1 MKYYV
6 FKGSTPYCG
15 TDFEEYVAFGD
26 EVTEKELAD
35 YAEEL
40 AMGQADSFEYLVTGW
55 NNENEYDEEDLEYF
69 RNDTLENTYWEEIS
83 EEEYKAESDRY

>member
-40 AMGQADSFEYLVTGW
+40 AIGQADSFEYLITG
-55 NNENEYDEEDLEYF
+55 
-69 RNDTLENTYWEEIS
+69 
-83 EEEYKAESDRY
+83 

>member
-1 MKYYV
+1 MKYYA

-15 TDFEEYVAFGD
+15 ADFEEYVAFGD

-40 AMGQADSFEYLVTGW
+40 AMS
-55 NNENEYDEEDLEYF
+55 
-69 RNDTLENTYWEEIS
+69 S
-83 EEEYKAESDRY
+83 

>member
-15 TDFEEYVAFGD
+15 TDFEAYVAVGD
-26 EVTEKELAD
+26 EVTERELAD

-40 AMGQADSFEYLVTGW
+40 AMSQVDNFEYMITGLF
-55 NNENEYDEEDLEYF
+55 NENEYDEEDLERF
-69 RNDTLENTYWEEIS
+69 RNDTLENTYCEEIS
-83 EEEYKAESDRY
+83 EEEYKAESERY

>member
-26 EVTEKELAD
+26 EVTEKRISRLC
-35 YAEEL
+35 
-40 AMGQADSFEYLVTGW
+40 
-55 NNENEYDEEDLEYF
+55 
-69 RNDTLENTYWEEIS
+69 RRTYYEPGG
-83 EEEYKAESDRY
+83 